1 MRAHFGSR
9 PLPLTRKLLHKRR
22 THSRPHSVLQ
32 TRSHTHTHPH
42 TYTFAHKNARVHGK
56 RAHTHTP
63 VQTHI
68 HSKNKTSPCA
78 LNPHVHV
85 HIQTHPLTF
94 SSTPLPQAP
103 PTHDLRYPQSQII
116 ISARAA
122 RVGHT
127 HARTRALPS
136 PHKLGRLRPGSRFGF
151 QVWWR
156 LHAPRFAVRRGV
168 GGEARKGAGITKASW
183 GERKGA
189 QPRSGRG
196 GSLGRPGLWRLQGLG
211 RLKPEM
217 GREGGGRGAGPK
229 RDVREQ

>member
-9 PLPLTRKLLHKRR
+9 PLPLTRKLLHKRHTR
-22 THSRPHSVLQ
+22 SRPHSVLQ
-32 TRSHTHTHPH
+32 TRFHTHTHLH

-56 RAHTHTP
+56 RAHTHHCANPHTFKK
-63 VQTHI
+63 QNISLCTK
-68 HSKNKTSPCA
+68 SSRSSTYTNTSP
-78 LNPHVHV
+78 HVLFH
-85 HIQTHPLTF
+85 
-94 SSTPLPQAP
+94 TPSPSP
-103 PTHDLRYPQSQII
+103 PTHDLRYPQFQII

-127 HARTRALPS
+127 RARTRALPS
-136 PHKLGRLRPGSRFGF
+136 PHKLGRIRPGARFGF

-156 LHAPRFAVRRGV
+156 LRAPRFAVRRGV

-217 GREGGGRGAGPK
+217 GREGGGRGAGPQ